1 MINRETASFRDNK
14 ATVYSVS
21 GKILR
26 KVNYLKNI
34 DFNEFLN
41 SNFYKKNS
49 KNIIKTFILDANQI
63 NKLSIPY
70 EKNTIW
76 LEHERLDE
84 IIYPYELTFNQLK
97 DSALL
102 FLNLYIDAI
111 ENSYDIIDA
120 SAYNIQF
127 KNNHPVFIDLGSFA
141 KPKKDS
147 EIIWHK
153 QFCENYLAPLL
164 IKSKTNINFNDI
176 FKGNLNGI
184 DLKLAS
190 KILPFSSFFNFNIL
204 TNIHLHSILNSKIS
218 SSTHKSKKIVK
229 KNKLSLKQKVLIA
242 KSLKNTIDNLK
253 TQKSS
258 YWSNYSKIN
267 SYSKEDYLKKEK
279 CVSEFVKSE
288 GAKNILDLGCND
300 GNFSNVCFNSGA
312 KKIVGI
318 DSDLDALDKAYLNF
332 KIKNLNF
339 SCLYQNFS
347 NPSAGI
353 GWNNKERLSFTE
365 RFEKKFDGVI
375 CLAFIHHICISNN
388 VPLDMFVDYL
398 GSFSNNFL
406 MEFVSKDDEMVQNLL
421 RNKDNLINNYNLEEF
436 KKIIL
441 RKNYKIV
448 SEYSLTSSRTLIH
461 FKK

>member
-1 MINRETASFRDNK
+1 MIDKEPSSFRDNK
-14 ATVYSVS
+14 ATVYNVS

-26 KVNYLKNI
+26 KVNSLENI

-41 SNFYKKNS
+41 SNFFKKNS
-49 KNIIKTFILDANQI
+49 KNIIKTLILDANEI
-63 NKLSIPY
+63 DELSIPY
-70 EKNTIW
+70 EKDTIW
-76 LEHERLDE
+76 LKHEKIDQ

-111 ENSYDIIDA
+111 EDFYDIIDA

-127 KNNHPVFIDLGSFA
+127 KNSHPIFIDLGSFA
-141 KPKKDS
+141 KLKENS

-164 IKSKTNINFNDI
+164 IKSKTNNNFNDI

-184 DLKLAS
+184 DLKLTS
-190 KILPFSSFFNFNIL
+190 NILPFSSYFNFNIL
-204 TNIHLHSILNSKIS
+204 TNIHLHSFLNSKIS
-218 SSTHKSKKIVK
+218 SSTHKNKKIIK
-229 KNKLSLKQKVLIA
+229 KNKLNLRQKLLIA
-242 KSLKNTIDNLK
+242 KSLKKTIYNLK
-253 TQKSS
+253 NQKFS

-267 SYSKEDYLKKEK
+267 SYSKEEYLKKEK
-279 CVSEFVKSE
+279 YVNEFVSSE
-288 GAKNILDLGCND
+288 NAKNILDLGCNN

-312 KKIVGI
+312 KKVVGI
-318 DSDLDALDKAYLNF
+318 DNDLDALDEAYLNF
-332 KIKNLNF
+332 KIKNLDF
-339 SCLYQNFS
+339 TCLYQNFS

-375 CLAFIHHICISNN
+375 CLAFIHHICITNN
-388 VPLDMFVDYL
+388 VPLNMFIKYL
-398 GSFSNNFL
+398 GNFSNNFL
-406 MEFVSKDDEMVQNLL
+406 LEFVSKDDEMVRNLL
-421 RNKDNLINNYNLEEF
+421 RNKENLVKDYNLERL
-436 KKIIL
+436 KKIII
-441 RKNYKIV
+441 REDYKIV
-448 SEYSLTSSRTLIH
+448 SEYPLTDSRTLIH